1 MSPFESLRIAA
12 RALRVNKL
20 RSALTVLGIVI
31 GVAAV
36 VCMVSV
42 GTGAQAEVSEKI
54 RTLGAN
60 LLLIMPGARNSGG
73 ARLESGTQP
82 TLTEEDAAAIRRE
95 LTDVQVA
102 APLLSRSMPMV
113 AGNKNWTA
121 LVAGINPDYL
131 VAREWQIAAGRLFTS
146 NEIAFGA
153 KVAIVGSVIIEELFD
168 RRAGI
173 GETLRIGSVPF
184 TVIGVLDKKGLGA
197 AGRSQDDIVFIPLS
211 TAKSRVLGAVR
222 GTTREALD
230 FISIKILDATGIAAV
245 SSEIESLLRQRH
257 RIRGDASSDFRIE
270 NPADV
275 LTARGAAMRILGIL
289 LTSVASVSLVVGGI
303 SIMNIMLVSVTERTR
318 EIGLRM
324 AVGASRRDIRWQFLI
339 EALTLALVGGACR
352 RAAGSRSCRRNRLE
366 SRLAH
371 PDQPL
376 GNHLGLG
383 ICWVRRNPWQRPNI
397 GSRMNREVHV
407 RFWERPF
414 LLASIRRIE
423 PRGSTRLWHYAS
435 NSLTAHQRI

>member
-1 MSPFESLRIAA
+1 MSPLESLRIAT

-20 RSALTVLGIVI
+20 RSALTVLGIVV

-42 GTGAQAEVSEKI
+42 GAGAQAEVSEKI

-60 LLLIMPGARNSGG
+60 LLLVIPGARNSGG

-82 TLTEEDAAAIRRE
+82 TLTEEDAASIRRE
-95 LTDVQVA
+95 LADAQVV
-102 APLLSRSMPMV
+102 APLLSRSMPLV
-113 AGNKNWTA
+113 AANKNWVT
-121 LVAGINPDYL
+121 LVAGINADYL
-131 VAREWQIAAGRLFTS
+131 VAREWQVADGRSFTGD
-146 NEIAFGA
+146 EIASGA

-168 RRAGI
+168 ERSGI
-173 GETLRIGSVPF
+173 GETFRIGNVPF

-197 AGRSQDDIVFIPLS
+197 AGRSQDDVVFIPLS

-230 FISIKILDATGIAAV
+230 FISIKVSDATATSEMERKIAA
-245 SSEIESLLRQRH
+245 LLRQRH
-257 RIRGDASSDFRIE
+257 RIREDAPSDFRIE

-275 LTARGAAMRILGIL
+275 LIARGAAVRTLGIL
-289 LTSVASVSLVVGGI
+289 LIAVAAVSLVVGGI

-339 EALTLALVGGACR
+339 EALILALMGGLVGAVLGAAAAVAIAWEAGWPILISPWAIILACGFAGFIGISFGLYPAH
-352 RAAGSRSCRRNRLE
+352 RAARLDPIVA
-366 SRLAH
+366 L
-371 PDQPL
+371 
-376 GNHLGLG
+376 
-383 ICWVRRNPWQRPNI
+383 
-397 GSRMNREVHV
+397 
-407 RFWERPF
+407 RFE
-414 LLASIRRIE
+414 
-423 PRGSTRLWHYAS
+423 
-435 NSLTAHQRI
+435 

>member
-1 MSPFESLRIAA
+1 MSPLESLRIAT

-20 RSALTVLGIVI
+20 RSALTVLGIVV

-42 GTGAQAEVSEKI
+42 GAGAQAEVSEKI

-60 LLLIMPGARNSGG
+60 LLLVIPGARNSGG

-82 TLTEEDAAAIRRE
+82 TLTEEDAASIRRE
-95 LTDVQVA
+95 LADAQVV
-102 APLLSRSMPMV
+102 APLLSRSMPLV
-113 AGNKNWTA
+113 AANKNWVT
-121 LVAGINPDYL
+121 LVAGINADYL
-131 VAREWQIAAGRLFTS
+131 VAREWQVADGRSFTGD
-146 NEIAFGA
+146 EIASGA

-168 RRAGI
+168 ERSGI
-173 GETLRIGSVPF
+173 GETFRIGNVPF

-230 FISIKILDATGIAAV
+230 FISIKVSDATAMSEMERKIAA
-245 SSEIESLLRQRH
+245 LLRQRH
-257 RIRGDASSDFRIE
+257 RIREDAPSDFRIE

-275 LTARGAAMRILGIL
+275 LIARGAAVRTLGIL
-289 LTSVASVSLVVGGI
+289 LIAVAAVSLVVGGI

-339 EALTLALVGGACR
+339 EALILALMGGLVGAVLGAAAAVAIAWEAGWPILISPWAIILACGFAGFIGISFGLYPAH
-352 RAAGSRSCRRNRLE
+352 RAARLDPIVA
-366 SRLAH
+366 L
-371 PDQPL
+371 
-376 GNHLGLG
+376 
-383 ICWVRRNPWQRPNI
+383 
-397 GSRMNREVHV
+397 
-407 RFWERPF
+407 RFE
-414 LLASIRRIE
+414 
-423 PRGSTRLWHYAS
+423 
-435 NSLTAHQRI
+435 

>member
-1 MSPFESLRIAA
+1 MSPLESLRIAA

-20 RSALTVLGIVI
+20 RSALTVLGIVV

-42 GTGAQAEVSEKI
+42 GAGAQAEVSEKI

-60 LLLIMPGARNSGG
+60 LLLVMPGARNSGG

-95 LTDVQVA
+95 LVDAQVA
-102 APLLSRSMPMV
+102 APLLSRSMSLV
-113 AGNKNWTA
+113 AANKNWVS
-121 LVAGINPDYL
+121 LVAGINADYL
-131 VAREWQIAAGRLFTS
+131 VAREWQIANGRSFTGD
-146 NEIAFGA
+146 EIASGA

-168 RRAGI
+168 GRAGT
-173 GETLRIGSVPF
+173 GETFRIGNVPF

-197 AGRSQDDIVFIPLS
+197 AGRSQDDVVFIPLS

-230 FISIKILDATGIAAV
+230 FISIKVSDATAMPEMEGK
-245 SSEIESLLRQRH
+245 IEALLRQRH
-257 RIRGDASSDFRIE
+257 RVRGDAPSDFRIE

-275 LTARGAAMRILGIL
+275 LIARGAAVRILGVL
-289 LTSVASVSLVVGGI
+289 LIAVAAVSLVVGGI

-339 EALTLALVGGACR
+339 EALILALMGGLVGAVLGAAAAVAIAWKAGWPILISPWAIILACGFAGFIGISFGLYPAH
-352 RAAGSRSCRRNRLE
+352 RAARLDPIVA
-366 SRLAH
+366 L
-371 PDQPL
+371 
-376 GNHLGLG
+376 
-383 ICWVRRNPWQRPNI
+383 
-397 GSRMNREVHV
+397 
-407 RFWERPF
+407 RFE
-414 LLASIRRIE
+414 
-423 PRGSTRLWHYAS
+423 
-435 NSLTAHQRI
+435 

>member
-1 MSPFESLRIAA
+1 MSPLESLRIAA

-20 RSALTVLGIVI
+20 RSALTVLGIVV

-42 GTGAQAEVSEKI
+42 GAGAQAEVSEKI

-60 LLLIMPGARNSGG
+60 LLLVMPGARNSGG

-95 LTDVQVA
+95 LVDAQVA
-102 APLLSRSMPMV
+102 APLLSRSMSLV
-113 AGNKNWTA
+113 AANKNWVS
-121 LVAGINPDYL
+121 LVAGINADYL
-131 VAREWQIAAGRLFTS
+131 VAREWQIANGRSFTGD
-146 NEIAFGA
+146 EIASGA

-168 RRAGI
+168 GRAGT
-173 GETLRIGSVPF
+173 GETFRIGNVPF

-197 AGRSQDDIVFIPLS
+197 AGRSQDDVVFIPLS

-230 FISIKILDATGIAAV
+230 FISIKVSDATAMP
-245 SSEIESLLRQRH
+245 EMERKIEALLRQRH
-257 RIRGDASSDFRIE
+257 RVRGDAPSDFRIE

-275 LTARGAAMRILGIL
+275 LIARGAAVRILGVL
-289 LTSVASVSLVVGGI
+289 LIAVAAVSLVVGGI

-339 EALTLALVGGACR
+339 EALILALMGGLVGAVLGAAAAVAIAWKAGWPILISPWAIILACGFAGFIGISFGLYPAH
-352 RAAGSRSCRRNRLE
+352 RAARLDPIVA
-366 SRLAH
+366 L
-371 PDQPL
+371 
-376 GNHLGLG
+376 
-383 ICWVRRNPWQRPNI
+383 
-397 GSRMNREVHV
+397 
-407 RFWERPF
+407 RFE
-414 LLASIRRIE
+414 
-423 PRGSTRLWHYAS
+423 
-435 NSLTAHQRI
+435 